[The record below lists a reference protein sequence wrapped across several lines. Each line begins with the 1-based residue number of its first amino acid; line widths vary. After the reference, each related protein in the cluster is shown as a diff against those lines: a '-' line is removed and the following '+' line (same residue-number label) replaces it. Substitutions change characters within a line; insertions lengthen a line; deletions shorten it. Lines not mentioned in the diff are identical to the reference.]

1 MSAAN
6 KATFGRVLDAANAHD
21 DELLSKTV
29 DEVFAPDA
37 LIATPLFIRATGA
50 QAIKEVFATLHHAFP
65 DLQIEVDDVIAEGDK
80 LVSRHTVTG
89 THCGGEYL
97 GLPPSGKFVTYDEIF
112 VLRFENGRIAQ
123 TWGIVD
129 VFAQLRQL
137 GVVVH
142 QQVSE
147 LSS

>member
-1 MSAAN
+1 MSATN
-6 KATFGRVLDAANAHD
+6 KATFGHLLDAANAHD
-21 DELLSKTV
+21 DELLSTTI

-37 LIATPLFIRATGA
+37 LIATPLSIRAAGG

-65 DLQIEVDDVIAEGDK
+65 DLHIEVDDVIAEGDK

-97 GLPPSGKFVTYDEIF
+97 GLAPTGKSVTYDEIF
-112 VLRFENGRIAQ
+112 VVRFEHGRIAQ

-129 VFAQLRQL
+129 VLAQMRQL
-137 GVVVH
+137 GVVVP